1 MHSNSNTNETAK
13 AHLNHP
19 IVIIGEDYS
28 KPILDF
34 FKNIIAEKENKET
47 KTKDI
52 LLNK

>member
-1 MHSNSNTNETAK
+1 MRPNTNTNETAE

-34 FKNIIAEKENKET
+34 FKNIIAEKEKE
-47 KTKDI
+47 TKDI